1 MESKKR
7 ITWIWRSSIVASFT
21 ILLAV
26 GSYFSVW
33 AFERLESIPAIYE
46 TKENA
51 YRNVEKFERQQQVI
65 IEKIDEGFKDVNRKL
80 FELAKDKRGG

>member
-1 MESKKR
+1 MEKTTT
-7 ITWIWRSSIVASFT
+7 TWIWRSSIVASFS

-33 AFERLESIPAIYE
+33 AFERLEAIPVIYE

-51 YRNVEKFERQQQVI
+51 YRNVEKFERQQEI
-65 IEKIDEGFKDVNRKL
+65 IIKKIDEGFKDVNQKL
-80 FELAKDKRGG
+80 FDLANEG